1 MLRRSALALL
11 AVASAGPAF
20 AQTYPTKPINLIVP
34 FSAGGPTDLMARIV
48 GERMAKELGQQII
61 IDNVTGA
68 AGSIAMGKLA
78 HAAPDG
84 YTIGIG
90 HLGTNVVNG
99 LIYKNLNYDLLDDL
113 VPIALLPS
121 NPLLVVTSNQ
131 VPAKDL
137 KELVAYLKANA
148 DKISGGTAGMGSGS
162 HIGALAFFAVT
173 GTNYQ
178 LVPYRGTGP
187 AVQDLIANQI
197 QIMID
202 QSSNSLPHVRAGK
215 LKVYAVAAKERTAA
229 APDIPTTAEAG
240 FPGIEVAIW
249 HGLWAPKGT
258 PTEIIAKLNVAA
270 VAALKDPEIRRKLED
285 LGQDIP
291 TPEQMQPAAFDA
303 YQRAEFAKWKPIIE
317 KANVK
322 VEKASPVTRGRCPKG
337 GGVML

>member
-1 MLRRSALALL
+1 MLRRVALGLL
-11 AVASAGPAF
+11 MAAVAGPAF
-20 AQTYPTKPINLIVP
+20 GQAYPNKPVTIIVP
-34 FSAGGPTDLMARIV
+34 FAAGGPTDLMARIV
-48 GERMAKELGQQII
+48 GERMGKELGQQMII
-61 IDNVTGA
+61 ENVTGA
-68 AGSIAMGKLA
+68 AGTIAMGKLA
-78 HAAPDG
+78 RSAPDG

-99 LIYKNLNYDLLDDL
+99 AIYKNLNYDLINDL
-113 VPIALLPS
+113 TPIALLPS

-131 VPAKDL
+131 VPAKDM

-148 DKISGGTAGMGSGS
+148 DKVSGGTAGMGSGS
-162 HIGALAFFAVT
+162 HIGVLAFFDGT

-215 LKVYAVAAKERTAA
+215 IKAYAVTAKQRNAA

-258 PTEIIAKLNVAA
+258 PRDIINKLNAAA
-270 VAALKDPEIRRKLED
+270 VAALKDPEIRKKLED

-291 TPEQMQPAAFDA
+291 TPEQMQPDAFAAF
-303 YQRAEFAKWKPIIE
+303 QKAEFAKWKPIID
-317 KANVK
+317 KAGVK
-322 VEKASPVTRGRCPKG
+322 IE
-337 GGVML
+337 

>member
-1 MLRRSALALL
+1 MLRRSVLTLL
-11 AVASAGPAF
+11 VVASAVPAL
-20 AQTYPTKPINLIVP
+20 AQPYPSKPITIIVP
-34 FSAGGPTDLMARIV
+34 FAAGGPTDLMARIM
-48 GERMAKELGQQII
+48 GERMGKELGQQFI
-61 IDNVTGA
+61 IDNVAGA
-68 AGSIAMGKLA
+68 AGTIAMGKLA
-78 HAAPDG
+78 RSAPDG

-113 VPIALLPS
+113 VPIARLPS

-131 VPAKDL
+131 VPGKDL

-148 DKISGGTAGMGSGS
+148 EKVSGGTAGLGSGS
-162 HIGALAFFAVT
+162 HIGVLAFHVGT

-215 LKVYAVAAKERTAA
+215 LKAYAVTAKERSAA

-258 PTEIIAKLNVAA
+258 PTEIIGKLNAAA

-291 TPEQMQPAAFDA
+291 TPEQMQPATFDA
-303 YQRAEFAKWKPIIE
+303 YQRAEFAKWKPIID

-322 VEKASPVTRGRCPKG
+322 VE
-337 GGVML
+337 

>member
-1 MLRRSALALL
+1 MLRRTAFAALAAL
-11 AVASAGPAF
+11 AASPAL
-20 AQTYPTKPINLIVP
+20 AQPYPNKPINLIVP
-34 FSAGGPTDLMARIV
+34 FSAGGPTDVMARIV
-48 GERMAKELGQQII
+48 GERMPKELGQQIV

-78 HAAPDG
+78 RSAPDG

-99 LIYKNLNYDLLDDL
+99 AIYKNLNYDLIEDL
-113 VPIALLPS
+113 TPIALLPS

-137 KELVAYLKANA
+137 KELVAYLNANA
-148 DKISGGTAGMGSGS
+148 DKVSGGTAGMGSGS
-162 HIGALAFFAVT
+162 HIGALAFFEVT
-173 GTNYQ
+173 GTKYQ

-202 QSSNSLPHVRAGK
+202 QSSNSLPHIRAGK
-215 LKVYAVAAKERTAA
+215 LKVYAVAAKQRTAA

-240 FPGIEVAIW
+240 FPGIEVTIW

-258 PTEIIAKLNVAA
+258 PREVIDRLNAAA
-270 VAALKDPEIRRKLED
+270 VATLKDPDVRRKLED

-291 TPEQMQPAAFDA
+291 TPAQMQPAAFGA
-303 YQRAEFAKWKPIIE
+303 FQRAEFAKWKAIID
-317 KANVK
+317 KAGVK
-322 VEKASPVTRGRCPKG
+322 VE
-337 GGVML
+337 

>member
-1 MLRRSALALL
+1 MLRRVALALL
-11 AVASAGPAF
+11 AVAAAGPAF
-20 AQTYPTKPINLIVP
+20 AQAYPNKPINLIVP
-34 FSAGGPTDLMARIV
+34 FAAGGPTDLMARIV
-48 GERMAKELGQQII
+48 GERMAKELGQQFI

-78 HAAPDG
+78 RSTPDG

-99 LIYKNLNYDLLDDL
+99 AIYKNLNYDLINDL
-113 VPIALLPS
+113 APIALLPS
-121 NPLLVVTSNQ
+121 NPLLVVTSKQ

-137 KELVAYLKANA
+137 QELVAYLKANG

-162 HIGALAFFAVT
+162 HIGVLAFFAAT

-215 LKVYAVAAKERTAA
+215 LKAYAVTAKQRTSA
-229 APDIPTTAEAG
+229 APEIPTTAEAG

-249 HGLWAPKGT
+249 HGLWAPRGT
-258 PTEIIAKLNVAA
+258 PKDIIDKLNAA
-270 VAALKDPEIRRKLED
+270 AIKALQDPEIRRKLED

-291 TPEQMQPAAFDA
+291 TLEQMKSDAFGA
-303 YQRAEFAKWKPIIE
+303 YQKAEFAKWKPIID
-317 KANVK
+317 KAGIK
-322 VEKASPVTRGRCPKG
+322 IE
-337 GGVML
+337 

>member
-11 AVASAGPAF
+11 TVGLAGPAF
-20 AQTYPTKPINLIVP
+20 AQAYPTKPITMIVP
-34 FSAGGPTDLMARIV
+34 FAAGGPTDLMARIM
-48 GERMAKELGQQII
+48 GERMSKELGQQII

-78 HAAPDG
+78 HATPDG

-113 VPIALLPS
+113 MPIARLPS

-258 PTEIIAKLNVAA
+258 PTEIIAKLNEAA

-303 YQRAEFAKWKPIIE
+303 YQRVEFAKWKPIIE

-322 VEKASPVTRGRCPKG
+322 VE
-337 GGVML
+337 

>member
-1 MLRRSALALL
+1 MLRRVALGLL
-11 AVASAGPAF
+11 MAAVAGPAF
-20 AQTYPTKPINLIVP
+20 GQAYPNKPIQLIVP
-34 FSAGGPTDLMARIV
+34 FAAGGPTDVMARIV
-48 GERMAKELGQQII
+48 GERMSKELGQQFI

-68 AGSIAMGKLA
+68 AGTIAMGKLA
-78 HAAPDG
+78 RSAPDG

-99 LIYKNLNYDLLDDL
+99 AIYKNLTFDLINDL

-131 VPAKDL
+131 VPAKDM

-148 DKISGGTAGMGSGS
+148 DKVSGGTAGMGSGS
-162 HIGALAFFAVT
+162 HIGVLAFFDGT

-215 LKVYAVAAKERTAA
+215 IRAYAVTAKQRNAA

-258 PTEIIAKLNVAA
+258 PRDIIDRLNAAA
-270 VAALKDPEIRRKLED
+270 VAALKDPEIRKKLED

-291 TPEQMQPAAFDA
+291 TPQQMQPDAFAA
-303 YQRAEFAKWKPIIE
+303 YQKAEFAKWKPIID
-317 KANVK
+317 KAGVK
-322 VEKASPVTRGRCPKG
+322 IE
-337 GGVML
+337 

>member
-11 AVASAGPAF
+11 VVASAAPALG
-20 AQTYPTKPINLIVP
+20 QSYPSKPITMIVP
-34 FSAGGPTDLMARIV
+34 FAAGGPTDITARIV
-48 GERMAKELGQQII
+48 GERMGKELGQQII

-68 AGSIAMGKLA
+68 AGTIAMGKLA

-90 HLGTNVVNG
+90 HVGTNVVNG
-99 LIYKNLNYDLLDDL
+99 IIYKNLNYDLLGDL
-113 VPIALLPS
+113 VPVARLPS

-131 VPAKDL
+131 VPAKDM

-148 DKISGGTAGMGSGS
+148 DKVSGGTAGMGSGS
-162 HIGALAFFAVT
+162 HIGVLAFHAGT
-173 GTNYQ
+173 GTSYQ

-215 LKVYAVAAKERTAA
+215 IRAYAVASKERSAA

-240 FPGIEVAIW
+240 FPGIEVTIW
-249 HGLWAPKGT
+249 QGLWAPKGT
-258 PTEIIAKLNVAA
+258 PADSVAKLNAAA
-270 VAALKDPEIRRKLED
+270 VAALKDPEVRRKLED
-285 LGQDIP
+285 LGQDMP

-303 YQRAEFAKWKPIIE
+303 FQRAEFAKWKPIIE

-322 VEKASPVTRGRCPKG
+322 VE
-337 GGVML
+337 

>member
-11 AVASAGPAF
+11 TVGLAGPAF
-20 AQTYPTKPINLIVP
+20 AQAYPTKPITMIVP
-34 FSAGGPTDLMARIV
+34 FAAGGPTDLMARIV
-48 GERMAKELGQQII
+48 GERMSKELGQQII

-84 YTIGIG
+84 YMIGIG

-99 LIYKNLNYDLLDDL
+99 IIYKDLNYDLLVDL
-113 VPIALLPS
+113 VPIARLPS

-162 HIGALAFFAVT
+162 HIGVLAFFATT

-215 LKVYAVAAKERTAA
+215 LKVYAVTAKERTAA

-258 PTEIIAKLNVAA
+258 PPEIIARLNAAA

-322 VEKASPVTRGRCPKG
+322 VE
-337 GGVML
+337 

>member
-1 MLRRSALALL
+1 MRPAPSPW
-11 AVASAGPAF
+11 ASSPA
-20 AQTYPTKPINLIVP
+20 
-34 FSAGGPTDLMARIV
+34 S
-48 GERMAKELGQQII
+48 
-61 IDNVTGA
+61 
-68 AGSIAMGKLA
+68 
-78 HAAPDG
+78 APDG

-99 LIYKNLNYDLLDDL
+99 AIYKNLNYDLLDDL
-113 VPIALLPS
+113 VPIARLPS

-148 DKISGGTAGMGSGS
+148 DKVSGGTAGMGSGS
-162 HIGALAFFAVT
+162 HIGVLAFFAAT

-215 LKVYAVAAKERTAA
+215 IKVYAVTAKERNAA

-258 PTEIIAKLNVAA
+258 PPEIIAKLNAAA
-270 VAALKDPEIRRKLED
+270 VVALQGPRDPPQLED

-291 TPEQMQPAAFDA
+291 TPEQMQPAAFAA
-303 YQRAEFAKWKPIIE
+303 YQKAEVAKWKPIIE
-317 KANVK
+317 KAGVK
-322 VEKASPVTRGRCPKG
+322 VE
-337 GGVML
+337 

>member
-1 MLRRSALALL
+1 MLRRSVLVLFALSPVGPTL
-11 AVASAGPAF
+11 AQA
-20 AQTYPTKPINLIVP
+20 YPTKPITLIVP

-48 GERMAKELGQQII
+48 GERMAKELGQQIV

-68 AGSIAMGKLA
+68 AGTIAMGKLA
-78 HAAPDG
+78 HTAPDG

-99 LIYKNLNYDLLDDL
+99 LIYKKLNYDLLADL
-113 VPIALLPS
+113 VPIARLPS

-137 KELVAYLKANA
+137 KELVGYLKANG
-148 DKISGGTAGMGSGS
+148 DKVSGGTAGLGSGS
-162 HIGALAFFAVT
+162 HIGFLAFQAAT

-215 LKVYAVAAKERTAA
+215 LRAYAVAAKERSAA
-229 APDIPTTAEAG
+229 APDLPTTAEAG

-249 HGLWAPKGT
+249 HGLWAPKRT
-258 PTEIIAKLNVAA
+258 PPEIIAKLTAAA
-270 VAALKDPEIRRKLED
+270 VAALKDPEVRRRLED

-291 TPEQMQPAAFDA
+291 TPEQMQPAALDA
-303 YQRAEFAKWKPIIE
+303 WQRAEFAKWAPIIE

-322 VEKASPVTRGRCPKG
+322 VE
-337 GGVML
+337 

>member
-1 MLRRSALALL
+1 MLRRTAVALL
-11 AVASAGPAF
+11 AVAVAGPAF
-20 AQTYPTKPINLIVP
+20 AQAYPTKPISLIVP
-34 FSAGGPTDLMARIV
+34 FAAGGPTDVMARIL
-48 GERMAKELGQQII
+48 GERMSRKLGQQII
-61 IDNVTGA
+61 IDNVAGA
-68 AGSIAMGKLA
+68 AGTIAMGKLA
-78 HAAPDG
+78 RSAPDG

-99 LIYKNLNYDLLDDL
+99 AIYKKLNYDLQNDL

-148 DKISGGTAGMGSGS
+148 DKVSGGTAGMGSGS
-162 HIGALAFFAVT
+162 HIGVLAFFAAT

-197 QIMID
+197 QIIID

-215 LKVYAVAAKERTAA
+215 IKVYAVTAKQRNAA
-229 APDIPTTAEAG
+229 APDVPTTAEAG

-249 HGLWAPKGT
+249 HGLWAPKST
-258 PTEIIAKLNVAA
+258 PPEIINKLNAAA
-270 VAALKDPEIRRKLED
+270 VSALKDPAIRRKLED

-291 TPEQMQPAAFDA
+291 TPEQMAPAAFA
-303 YQRAEFAKWKPIIE
+303 TYQKAEFAKWKPIIE
-317 KANVK
+317 KAGVK
-322 VEKASPVTRGRCPKG
+322 VE
-337 GGVML
+337 

>member
-1 MLRRSALALL
+1 MLRRSALAML
-11 AVASAGPAF
+11 AVAAASPAF
-20 AQTYPTKPINLIVP
+20 SQAYPSKPINLIVP
-34 FSAGGPTDLMARIV
+34 FAAGGPTDLMARIV
-48 GERMAKELGQQII
+48 GERMSKELGQQLI

-78 HAAPDG
+78 RSAPDG

-99 LIYKNLNYDLLDDL
+99 AIYKNLNYDLQNDL
-113 VPIALLPS
+113 LPIALLPS

-137 KELVAYLKANA
+137 KELVAYLNANA
-148 DKISGGTAGMGSGS
+148 SKISGGTAGMGSGS

-187 AVQDLIANQI
+187 AVQDLISNQI

-215 LKVYAVAAKERTAA
+215 LKVYAVTAKQRTAA
-229 APDIPTTAEAG
+229 APDVPTTAEAG

-258 PTEIIAKLNVAA
+258 PRDIIDKLNAAA

-291 TPEQMQPAAFDA
+291 TPAQMQPDAFAAF
-303 YQRAEFAKWKPIIE
+303 QKAEFAKWKPIID
-317 KANVK
+317 KAGVK
-322 VEKASPVTRGRCPKG
+322 VE
-337 GGVML
+337 

>member
-1 MLRRSALALL
+1 LL
-11 AVASAGPAF
+11 AAAAAGPAF
-20 AQTYPTKPINLIVP
+20 GQAYPNKPINLIVP
-34 FSAGGPTDLMARIV
+34 FAAGGPTDVMARIV
-48 GERMAKELGQQII
+48 GERMAKELGQQMV

-78 HAAPDG
+78 RSAPDG

-99 LIYKNLNYDLLDDL
+99 AIYKNLNYDLINDL
-113 VPIALLPS
+113 EPIALLPS

-148 DKISGGTAGMGSGS
+148 DKISGGTAGLGSGS

-197 QIMID
+197 QVMID
-202 QSSNSLPHVRAGK
+202 QSSNSLPHIRAGK
-215 LKVYAVAAKERTAA
+215 LKVYAVTAKQRTAA

-258 PTEIIAKLNVAA
+258 PREIIDKLNAA
-270 VAALKDPEIRRKLED
+270 AIKALQDPEIRSKLEN

-291 TPEQMQPAAFDA
+291 TPEQMKSDAFGA
-303 YQRAEFAKWKPIIE
+303 YQKAEFAKWKPIID
-317 KANVK
+317 KAGVK
-322 VEKASPVTRGRCPKG
+322 VE
-337 GGVML
+337 

>member
-11 AVASAGPAF
+11 AVALAGPAS
-20 AQTYPTKPINLIVP
+20 AQAYPTKPITLIVP
-34 FSAGGPTDLMARIV
+34 FAAGGPTDLMARIM
-48 GERMAKELGQQII
+48 GERMSKELGQQII

-68 AGSIAMGKLA
+68 AGTIAMGKLA
-78 HAAPDG
+78 HATPDG

-258 PTEIIAKLNVAA
+258 PTEIIAKLNAAA

-322 VEKASPVTRGRCPKG
+322 VD
-337 GGVML
+337 

>member
-258 PTEIIAKLNVAA
+258 PTEIIAKLNAAA

-322 VEKASPVTRGRCPKG
+322 VE
-337 GGVML
+337 

>member
-1 MLRRSALALL
+1 MLRRTAFAVLAALAASPAL
-11 AVASAGPAF
+11 AQP
-20 AQTYPTKPINLIVP
+20 YPSKPINLIVP
-34 FSAGGPTDLMARIV
+34 FSAGGPTDVMARIV
-48 GERMAKELGQQII
+48 GERMSKELGQQIV

-68 AGSIAMGKLA
+68 AGSIAMGKLVRS
-78 HAAPDG
+78 APDG

-99 LIYKNLNYDLLDDL
+99 AIYKNLNYDLIEDL

-121 NPLLVVTSNQ
+121 NPLLVVTSTQ

-137 KELVAYLKANA
+137 KELVAYLNANA
-148 DKISGGTAGMGSGS
+148 DKVSGGTAGMGSGS
-162 HIGALAFFAVT
+162 HIGALAFFEVT
-173 GTNYQ
+173 GTKYQ

-202 QSSNSLPHVRAGK
+202 QSSNSLPHIRAGK
-215 LKVYAVAAKERTAA
+215 LKVYAVAAKQRTAA

-240 FPGIEVAIW
+240 FPGIEVTIW

-258 PTEIIAKLNVAA
+258 PREIIDKLNAAA
-270 VAALKDPEIRRKLED
+270 VATLKDPDVRRKLED

-291 TPEQMQPAAFDA
+291 TPAQMQPAAFGA
-303 YQRAEFAKWKPIIE
+303 FQRAEFAKWKAIID
-317 KANVK
+317 KAGVK
-322 VEKASPVTRGRCPKG
+322 VE
-337 GGVML
+337 

>member
-1 MLRRSALALL
+1 MLRRSILALL
-11 AVASAGPAF
+11 AITFAAPALGQSF
-20 AQTYPTKPINLIVP
+20 PSKPITMIVP
-34 FSAGGPTDLMARIV
+34 FAAGGPTDITARIV
-48 GERMAKELGQQII
+48 GERMGKELGQQII

-68 AGSIAMGKLA
+68 AGTIAMGKLA

-84 YTIGIG
+84 YTIAIG

-99 LIYKNLNYDLLDDL
+99 IIYKNLNYDLLGDL
-113 VPIALLPS
+113 VAVARLPS

-131 VPAKDL
+131 VPAKDM

-148 DKISGGTAGMGSGS
+148 DKVSGGTAGMGSAS
-162 HIGALAFFAVT
+162 HIGFLAFQAGT
-173 GTNYQ
+173 GTSYQ

-215 LKVYAVAAKERTAA
+215 IRAYAVASKERSTA

-240 FPGIEVAIW
+240 FPGIEVTIW
-249 HGLWAPKGT
+249 QGLWAPKGT
-258 PTEIIAKLNVAA
+258 PADIIAKLNAAA
-270 VAALKDPEIRRKLED
+270 VATMKDPEVRRRLED

-291 TPEQMQPAAFDA
+291 TPEQMQPAAFGA
-303 YQRAEFAKWKPIIE
+303 FQRAEFTKWKPIIE

-322 VEKASPVTRGRCPKG
+322 IE
-337 GGVML
+337 

>member
-11 AVASAGPAF
+11 ATALAGPAS
-20 AQTYPTKPINLIVP
+20 AQAYPTKPITLIVP

-48 GERMAKELGQQII
+48 GERMGKELGQQII

-68 AGSIAMGKLA
+68 AGTIATGKLA
-78 HAAPDG
+78 HATPDG

-258 PTEIIAKLNVAA
+258 PPEIIAKLNAAA

-322 VEKASPVTRGRCPKG
+322 VE
-337 GGVML
+337 

>member
-1 MLRRSALALL
+1 MLRRVALGLL
-11 AVASAGPAF
+11 MAAVAGPAF
-20 AQTYPTKPINLIVP
+20 GQAYPNKPITIIVP
-34 FSAGGPTDLMARIV
+34 FAAGGPTDLMARIV
-48 GERMAKELGQQII
+48 GERMGKELGQQMII
-61 IDNVTGA
+61 ENVTGA
-68 AGSIAMGKLA
+68 AGTIAMGKLA
-78 HAAPDG
+78 RSAPDG

-99 LIYKNLNYDLLDDL
+99 AIYKNLNYDLINDL
-113 VPIALLPS
+113 TPIALLPS

-148 DKISGGTAGMGSGS
+148 DKVSGGTAGMGSGS
-162 HIGALAFFAVT
+162 HIGVLAFFDGT
-173 GTNYQ
+173 GTGYQ

-215 LKVYAVAAKERTAA
+215 IRAYAVTAKQRNAA
-229 APDIPTTAEAG
+229 APEIPTTAEAG

-258 PTEIIAKLNVAA
+258 PRDIINRLNAAA
-270 VAALKDPEIRRKLED
+270 VAALKDPEIRKKLED

-291 TPEQMQPAAFDA
+291 TPEQMQPDTFAA
-303 YQRAEFAKWKPIIE
+303 YQKAEFAKWKPIID
-317 KANVK
+317 KAGVK
-322 VEKASPVTRGRCPKG
+322 IE
-337 GGVML
+337 

>member
-1 MLRRSALALL
+1 MLRRVALALL
-11 AVASAGPAF
+11 AVAAAGPAF
-20 AQTYPTKPINLIVP
+20 GQAYPNKPINLIVP
-34 FSAGGPTDLMARIV
+34 FAAGGPTDLMARIV
-48 GERMAKELGQQII
+48 GERMAKELGQQFI

-78 HAAPDG
+78 RSTPDG

-99 LIYKNLNYDLLDDL
+99 AIYKNLNYDLINDL
-113 VPIALLPS
+113 EPIALLPS

-162 HIGALAFFAVT
+162 HIGVLAFFAAT

-215 LKVYAVAAKERTAA
+215 LKAYAVTAKQRTAA
-229 APDIPTTAEAG
+229 APEIPTTAEAG

-258 PTEIIAKLNVAA
+258 PKEIIERLNAA
-270 VAALKDPEIRRKLED
+270 AIKALQDPEIRRKLED

-291 TPEQMQPAAFDA
+291 TPEQMKSDAFGA
-303 YQRAEFAKWKPIIE
+303 YQKAEFAKWKPIID
-317 KANVK
+317 KAGVK
-322 VEKASPVTRGRCPKG
+322 IE
-337 GGVML
+337 

>member
-1 MLRRSALALL
+1 MLRRVALALL
-11 AVASAGPAF
+11 AVAAAGPAF
-20 AQTYPTKPINLIVP
+20 GQAYPTKPISLIVP
-34 FSAGGPTDLMARIV
+34 FAAGGPTDVMARIV
-48 GERMAKELGQQII
+48 GERMAKELGQQFV

-78 HAAPDG
+78 RATPDG

-99 LIYKNLNYDLLDDL
+99 AIYKNLNYDLINDL
-113 VPIALLPS
+113 EPIALLPS

-202 QSSNSLPHVRAGK
+202 QSSNSLPHIRAGK
-215 LKVYAVAAKERTAA
+215 LKVYAVTAKQRTAA

-258 PTEIIAKLNVAA
+258 PKDIIDKLNAAA
-270 VAALKDPEIRRKLED
+270 VKALQDPEIRRRLEN

-291 TPEQMQPAAFDA
+291 TPEQMKSGAFGA
-303 YQRAEFAKWKPIIE
+303 YQKAEFAKWKPIID
-317 KANVK
+317 KAGVK
-322 VEKASPVTRGRCPKG
+322 VE
-337 GGVML
+337 

>member
-11 AVASAGPAF
+11 AVALAGPAF
-20 AQTYPTKPINLIVP
+20 AQAHPTKPITLIVP
-34 FSAGGPTDLMARIV
+34 FAAGGPTDLMARIM
-48 GERMAKELGQQII
+48 GERMSKELGQQII

-78 HAAPDG
+78 HATPDG

-113 VPIALLPS
+113 MPIARLPS

-258 PTEIIAKLNVAA
+258 PTEIIAKLNEAA

-322 VEKASPVTRGRCPKG
+322 VE
-337 GGVML
+337 

>member
-11 AVASAGPAF
+11 ATALAGPAS
-20 AQTYPTKPINLIVP
+20 AQAYPTKPMTLIVP
-34 FSAGGPTDLMARIV
+34 FAAGGPTDLMARIM
-48 GERMAKELGQQII
+48 GERMSKELGQQII
-61 IDNVTGA
+61 IDNITGA
-68 AGSIAMGKLA
+68 AGTIAMGKLA
-78 HAAPDG
+78 HATPDG

-258 PTEIIAKLNVAA
+258 PTEIIAKLNAAA
-270 VAALKDPEIRRKLED
+270 VAALKDPEMRRKLED

-291 TPEQMQPAAFDA
+291 TPDQMQPAAFDA

-322 VEKASPVTRGRCPKG
+322 VE
-337 GGVML
+337 

>member
-11 AVASAGPAF
+11 ATALAGPAF
-20 AQTYPTKPINLIVP
+20 AQAYPTKPITLIVP
-34 FSAGGPTDLMARIV
+34 FAAGGPTDLMARIV
-48 GERMAKELGQQII
+48 GERMSKELGQQII

-113 VPIALLPS
+113 VPIARLPS

-137 KELVAYLKANA
+137 KELVTYLKANA

-215 LKVYAVAAKERTAA
+215 LKVYAVTAKERTAA

-258 PTEIIAKLNVAA
+258 PTEIIARLNAAA

-291 TPEQMQPAAFDA
+291 TQEQMQPAAFDA

-322 VEKASPVTRGRCPKG
+322 VE
-337 GGVML
+337 

>member
-1 MLRRSALALL
+1 MLRRVALALL
-11 AVASAGPAF
+11 AVAAAGPAF
-20 AQTYPTKPINLIVP
+20 GQAYPAKPINLIVP
-34 FSAGGPTDLMARIV
+34 FAAGGPTDVMARIV
-48 GERMAKELGQQII
+48 GERMAKELGQQFV

-78 HAAPDG
+78 RATPDG

-99 LIYKNLNYDLLDDL
+99 AIYKNLNYDLFNDL
-113 VPIALLPS
+113 EPIALLPS

-202 QSSNSLPHVRAGK
+202 QSSNSLPHIRSGK
-215 LKVYAVAAKERTAA
+215 LRVYAVAAKQRTAA
-229 APDIPTTAEAG
+229 APEIPTTAEAG

-258 PTEIIAKLNVAA
+258 PKEIIGKLNAAA
-270 VAALKDPEIRRKLED
+270 VRALQDPEVRSKLEN

-291 TPEQMQPAAFDA
+291 TPEQMKSDAFGA
-303 YQRAEFAKWKPIIE
+303 YQKAEFAKWKPIID
-317 KANVK
+317 KAGVK
-322 VEKASPVTRGRCPKG
+322 VE
-337 GGVML
+337 

>member
-1 MLRRSALALL
+1 MLRRVALALL
-11 AVASAGPAF
+11 AMAAAGPAF
-20 AQTYPTKPINLIVP
+20 GQAYPTKPISLIVP
-34 FSAGGPTDLMARIV
+34 FAAGGPTDVMARIV
-48 GERMAKELGQQII
+48 GERMAKELGQQFV

-78 HAAPDG
+78 RSAPDG

-99 LIYKNLNYDLLDDL
+99 AIYRNLNYDLINDL
-113 VPIALLPS
+113 EPIALLPS

-148 DKISGGTAGMGSGS
+148 DKISGGTAGLGSGS

-197 QIMID
+197 QVMID
-202 QSSNSLPHVRAGK
+202 QSSNSLPHIRAGK
-215 LKVYAVAAKERTAA
+215 LKVYAVTAKQRTAA

-258 PTEIIAKLNVAA
+258 PREIIDKLNAAA
-270 VAALKDPEIRRKLED
+270 VKALQDPEIRSKLEN

-291 TPEQMQPAAFDA
+291 TPEQMKSDAFGA
-303 YQRAEFAKWKPIIE
+303 YQKAEFAKWKPIID
-317 KANVK
+317 KAGVK
-322 VEKASPVTRGRCPKG
+322 VE
-337 GGVML
+337 

>member
-1 MLRRSALALL
+1 
-11 AVASAGPAF
+11 
-20 AQTYPTKPINLIVP
+20 
-34 FSAGGPTDLMARIV
+34 MARIV
-48 GERMAKELGQQII
+48 GERMSKELGQQII

-99 LIYKNLNYDLLDDL
+99 IIYKNLNYDLLADL
-113 VPIALLPS
+113 VPIARLPS

-215 LKVYAVAAKERTAA
+215 LKVYAVTAKERTAA

-258 PTEIIAKLNVAA
+258 PPEIIAKLNAAA

-322 VEKASPVTRGRCPKG
+322 VE
-337 GGVML
+337 

>member
-1 MLRRSALALL
+1 LL
-11 AVASAGPAF
+11 AVAAAGPAF
-20 AQTYPTKPINLIVP
+20 GQAYPTKPISLIVP
-34 FSAGGPTDLMARIV
+34 FAAGGPTDVMARIV
-48 GERMAKELGQQII
+48 GERMAKELGQQFV

-78 HAAPDG
+78 RATPDG

-99 LIYKNLNYDLLDDL
+99 AIYKNLNYDLINDL
-113 VPIALLPS
+113 EPIALLPS

-202 QSSNSLPHVRAGK
+202 QSSNSLPHIRAGK
-215 LKVYAVAAKERTAA
+215 LKVYAVTAKQRTAA

-258 PTEIIAKLNVAA
+258 PKDIIDKLNAAA
-270 VAALKDPEIRRKLED
+270 VKALQDPEIRSRLEN

-291 TPEQMQPAAFDA
+291 TPEQMKSDAFGA
-303 YQRAEFAKWKPIIE
+303 YQKAEFAKWKPIID
-317 KANVK
+317 KAGVK
-322 VEKASPVTRGRCPKG
+322 VE
-337 GGVML
+337 